1 MKPEQTPI
9 TGQEKKDSRPV
20 PLRALSDFYDAF
32 NSRDLK
38 KMSENWS
45 QIEVIAMDNLL
56 SGIKRGWGEI
66 KAVYERIFNGP
77 ARVYTGAQGNQRV
90 NPGDAFV

>member
-1 MKPEQTPI
+1 
-9 TGQEKKDSRPV
+9 
-20 PLRALSDFYDAF
+20 
-32 NSRDLK
+32 
-38 KMSENWS
+38 MSENWS

-77 ARVYTGAQGNQRV
+77 AQGNQRV
-90 NPGDAFV
+90 NPGGAFV